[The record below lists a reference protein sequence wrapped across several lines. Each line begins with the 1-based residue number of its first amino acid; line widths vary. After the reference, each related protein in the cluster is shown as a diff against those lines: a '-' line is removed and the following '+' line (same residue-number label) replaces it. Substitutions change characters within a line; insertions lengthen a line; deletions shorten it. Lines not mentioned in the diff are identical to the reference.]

1 MFNQRRLVARAIAH
15 RSREH
20 GNFDL
25 AVVVVVVVARC
36 YKPQASVMDNLY
48 SRHLKCH
55 AAAAVDA
62 LIESRGGGA
71 IEDALVSLI
80 GEGQGMKYG
89 KAIFSNRL
97 KSFDDGE

>member
-20 GNFDL
+20 GNSNL
-25 AVVVVVVVARC
+25 AVVVARS